1 MINYQFTPTKTALN
15 FWRRQ
20 QTVMRSNKIR
30 WNQNKDQ
37 EKIEKFYRFGLRISS
52 MLKNAHFSES
62 SFFLVTWLKKLV
74 TVSETSGPG
83 LKNGRKCAVA
93 AVGFCSSRVK
103 RLANKT
109 KWMHFKQHLLL
120 YRFTNYSSSW
130 TNWENPILYRKRL
143 WPSMFWWFLK
153 RAMKS

>member
-1 MINYQFTPTKTALN
+1 MINDQFTPTKIALN

-52 MLKNAHFSES
+52 MLKNAHFWV
-62 SFFLVTWLKKLV
+62 LVLLGRVVK
-74 TVSETSGPG
+74 ETRNG
-83 LKNGRKCAVA
+83 LGLNNGRKCAVA
-93 AVGFCSSRVK
+93 AAGFCSSRVK

-109 KWMHFKQHLLL
+109 KWMRFKQHLLL
-120 YRFTNYSSSW
+120 HRFTNYSSSW
-130 TNWENPILYRKRL
+130 TNWENPIPYRKRL